1 MNQIPDFSLSTWRFL
16 KYAGIAVA
24 AFYIAACGPGTG
36 GTGIGP
42 RAILGTYVSAAS
54 AGSVSAPLTG
64 AVAGFT
70 LSPSPDA
77 NFVVVFEAERVT
89 LNNACLVFSSTGARI
104 ESDGQLQIDGLF
116 RINAPG
122 NTDAAPPAT
131 LPATLIARTDGT
143 GLQVTLRTPTGA
155 TLASFGTSAQLPAG
169 ASPVLAGACVAKA
182 R

>member
-1 MNQIPDFSLSTWRFL
+1 MFQIPKLSVNSWHCL
-16 KYAGIAVA
+16 KHAGVA
-24 AFYIAACGPGTG
+24 LVAMCLIACGPGSG

-54 AGSVSAPLTG
+54 AGSASVPVTG

-89 LNNACLVFSSTGARI
+89 LSNACLVFSSTGARI

-116 RINAPG
+116 RISATG
-122 NTDAAPPAT
+122 TAAAA
-131 LPATLIARTDGT
+131 LPATLVARTDGS
-143 GLQVTLRTPTGA
+143 GLQVTLRTPAGA
-155 TLASFGTSAQLPAG
+155 TLANFGTSAQLPAG
-169 ASPVLAGACVAKA
+169 VSQLPSGACVAKA
-182 R
+182 G